1 LQGAN
6 YYLFIISYYLTAM
19 LKAEARK
26 FYSEKRLALSV
37 KERMKLDDLLLIQMQ
52 TAQLPF
58 ITFLLSY
65 WPIEQNQEPNTHLF
79 TDYLEF
85 QNPEM
90 ITCYPKSNIVDGT
103 MQAMQTND
111 DTRFRKNEYG
121 LYEPEDG
128 TMVNPAGLDM
138 VFVPLLTFDKRGFRI
153 GYGKG
158 FYDRYLAQCRKECVK
173 IGFSYFEPLDEVDDA
188 GLFDVPLNLCVT
200 PTTVYVF

>member
-1 LQGAN
+1 
-6 YYLFIISYYLTAM
+6 M
-19 LKAEARK
+19 LKAEARNL
-26 FYSEKRLALSV
+26 YREKRQALSV

-65 WPIEQNQEPNTHLF
+65 WPIEQNHEPNTHLF

-85 QNPEM
+85 QNSEL
-90 ITCYPKSNIVDGT
+90 IICYPKSNIVQKT
-103 MQAMQTND
+103 MEAMQTND
-111 DTRFRKNEYG
+111 DTRFRKNEYN

-128 TMVNPAGLDM
+128 IIVNPAGLDM

-158 FYDRYLAQCRKECVK
+158 FYDRYLAQCRRECVK
-173 IGFSYFEPLDEVDDA
+173 IGFSYFEPLDEVEDA
-188 GLFDVPLNLCVT
+188 DLFDVPLNLCVT
-200 PTTVYVF
+200 PTTVYGF